1 MDRTFNIII
10 AGVGGQGILT
20 ASEILA
26 KVAMEVGLDAK
37 KSEVHGMS
45 QRGGSVV
52 SHVRFGKKVYSPLV
66 EKGAC
71 DIILSFEKSE
81 ALRWVHYLKEEG
93 GKVVINDLEII
104 PTTVSLKLDTYP
116 TNIED
121 QIRDKAKAEV
131 ILVPATDLARQAGD
145 TRTANTVLL
154 GVISNFLP
162 FEDKVWEKVISDNV
176 KKETIEVN
184 LKAFYLGKN
193 FYKNKRSPLY
203 G

>member
-1 MDRTFNIII
+1 MDRIFNIII

-20 ASEILA
+20 ASEILS
-26 KVAMEVGLDAK
+26 KVAMEAGLDAK

-52 SHVRFGKKVYSPLV
+52 SHVRFGEKVYSPLV

-81 ALRWVHYLKEEG
+81 ALRWVHYLKKEG
-93 GKVVINDLEII
+93 GKVIINDLEII

-116 TNIED
+116 TNIEE

-145 TRTANTVLL
+145 ARTANTVLL

-193 FYKNKRSPLY
+193 YYKK
-203 G
+203 

>member
-1 MDRTFNIII
+1 MDRVFNIII

-52 SHVRFGKKVYSPLV
+52 SHVRFGVKVYSPLV

-81 ALRWVHYLKEEG
+81 ALRWVHYLKKEG

-121 QIRDKAKAEV
+121 QIRDKTKAEV

-145 TRTANTVLL
+145 ARTANTVLL

-193 FYKNKRSPLY
+193 FYKK
-203 G
+203 

>member
-26 KVAMEVGLDAK
+26 KVAMEAGLDAK

-52 SHVRFGKKVYSPLV
+52 SHVRFGEKVYSPLV

-81 ALRWVHYLKEEG
+81 ALRWVHYLKKEG
-93 GKVVINDLEII
+93 GKVIINDLEII
-104 PTTVSLKLDTYP
+104 PTTVSLKLDSYP
-116 TNIED
+116 TNIEE

-145 TRTANTVLL
+145 ARTANTVLL

-193 FYKNKRSPLY
+193 YYKK
-203 G
+203 

>member
-1 MDRTFNIII
+1 MDRIFNIII
-10 AGVGGQGILT
+10 SGVGGQGILT

-26 KVAMEVGLDAK
+26 KVAMEAGLDAK

-52 SHVRFGKKVYSPLV
+52 SHVRFGEKVYSPLV

-81 ALRWVHYLKEEG
+81 ALRWVHYLKKEG

-104 PTTVSLKLDTYP
+104 PTTVSLKLDSYP
-116 TNIED
+116 TNIEE

-145 TRTANTVLL
+145 ARAANTVLL

-193 FYKNKRSPLY
+193 FYKK
-203 G
+203 

>member
-1 MDRTFNIII
+1 MDRIFNIII

-26 KVAMEVGLDAK
+26 KVAMEAGLDAK

-52 SHVRFGKKVYSPLV
+52 SHVRFGEKVYSPLV

-81 ALRWVHYLKEEG
+81 ALRWVHYLKKEG
-93 GKVVINDLEII
+93 GKVIINDLEII

-116 TNIED
+116 TNIEE

-145 TRTANTVLL
+145 ARTANTVLL

-176 KKETIEVN
+176 KKETIENN

-193 FYKNKRSPLY
+193 YYKK
-203 G
+203 

>member
-1 MDRTFNIII
+1 MDRIFNIII

-26 KVAMEVGLDAK
+26 KVAMEAGLDAK

-52 SHVRFGKKVYSPLV
+52 SHVRFGEKVYSPLV

-81 ALRWVHYLKEEG
+81 ALRWVHYLKKEG
-93 GKVVINDLEII
+93 GKVIINDLEII

-116 TNIED
+116 TNIEE

-145 TRTANTVLL
+145 ARTANTVLL

-176 KKETIEVN
+176 KKETIEIN

-193 FYKNKRSPLY
+193 FYKK
-203 G
+203 

>member
-1 MDRTFNIII
+1 MDRIFNIII

-20 ASEILA
+20 ASEILS
-26 KVAMEVGLDAK
+26 KVAMEAGLDAK

-52 SHVRFGKKVYSPLV
+52 SHVRFGEKVYSPLV

-81 ALRWVHYLKEEG
+81 ALRWVHYLKKEG

-104 PTTVSLKLDTYP
+104 PTTVSLKLDSYP
-116 TNIED
+116 TNIEE

-145 TRTANTVLL
+145 ARAANTVLL

-193 FYKNKRSPLY
+193 YYKK
-203 G
+203 

>member
-1 MDRTFNIII
+1 MDRIFNIII

-26 KVAMEVGLDAK
+26 KVAMEAGLDAK

-52 SHVRFGKKVYSPLV
+52 SHVRFGEKVYSPLV

-81 ALRWVHYLKEEG
+81 ALRWVHYLKKEG

-116 TNIED
+116 TNIEE

-145 TRTANTVLL
+145 ARTANTVLL

-193 FYKNKRSPLY
+193 YYKK
-203 G
+203 

>member
-1 MDRTFNIII
+1 MDRIFNIII

-26 KVAMEVGLDAK
+26 KVAMEAGLDAK

-52 SHVRFGKKVYSPLV
+52 SHVRFGEKVYSPLV

-81 ALRWVHYLKEEG
+81 ALRWVHYLKKEG
-93 GKVVINDLEII
+93 GKVIINDLEII

-116 TNIED
+116 TNIEE

-145 TRTANTVLL
+145 ARTANTVLL

-176 KKETIEVN
+176 KKETIEIN

-193 FYKNKRSPLY
+193 FNKK
-203 G
+203 

>member
-1 MDRTFNIII
+1 MDRIFNIII

-26 KVAMEVGLDAK
+26 KVAMEAGIDAK

-52 SHVRFGKKVYSPLV
+52 SHVRFGEKVYSPLV

-116 TNIED
+116 TNIEE

-145 TRTANTVLL
+145 ARTANTVLL

-193 FYKNKRSPLY
+193 YYKK
-203 G
+203 

>member
-1 MDRTFNIII
+1 MDRIFNIII

-26 KVAMEVGLDAK
+26 KVAMEAGLDAK

-52 SHVRFGKKVYSPLV
+52 SHVRFGEKVYSPLV

-81 ALRWVHYLKEEG
+81 ALRWVHYLKKEG

-104 PTTVSLKLDTYP
+104 PTTVSLKLDSYP
-116 TNIED
+116 TNIEE

-145 TRTANTVLL
+145 ARTANTVLL

-193 FYKNKRSPLY
+193 YYKK
-203 G
+203 

>member
-26 KVAMEVGLDAK
+26 KVAMEAGLDAK

-52 SHVRFGKKVYSPLV
+52 SHVRFGEKVYSPLV

-81 ALRWVHYLKEEG
+81 ALRWVHYLKKEG
-93 GKVVINDLEII
+93 GKVIINDLEII

-116 TNIED
+116 TNVEE
-121 QIRDKAKAEV
+121 QIRNKAKAEV

-145 TRTANTVLL
+145 ARTANTVLL

-193 FYKNKRSPLY
+193 YYKK
-203 G
+203 

>member
-1 MDRTFNIII
+1 MDRIFNIII

-145 TRTANTVLL
+145 ARTANTVLL

-193 FYKNKRSPLY
+193 YYKK
-203 G
+203 

>member
-26 KVAMEVGLDAK
+26 KVAMEAGLDAK

-52 SHVRFGKKVYSPLV
+52 SHVRFGEKVYSPLV

-81 ALRWVHYLKEEG
+81 ALRWVHYLKKEG
-93 GKVVINDLEII
+93 GKVIINDLEII

-116 TNIED
+116 TNIEE

-145 TRTANTVLL
+145 ARTANTVLL

-176 KKETIEVN
+176 KKETIEIN

-193 FYKNKRSPLY
+193 YYKK
-203 G
+203 

>member
-1 MDRTFNIII
+1 MDRIFNIII

-20 ASEILA
+20 ASEILS
-26 KVAMEVGLDAK
+26 KVAMEAGLDAK

-52 SHVRFGKKVYSPLV
+52 SHVRFGEKVYSPLV

-81 ALRWVHYLKEEG
+81 ALRWVHYLKKEG
-93 GKVVINDLEII
+93 GKVIINDLEII

-116 TNIED
+116 TNIEE

-145 TRTANTVLL
+145 ARTANTVLL

-176 KKETIEVN
+176 KEETIEVN

-193 FYKNKRSPLY
+193 YYKK
-203 G
+203 